1 MLDNKEDLLVQIG
14 TTREKNSF
22 HAQNF
27 IAEKETWIACTFSHA
42 EKICSTRSNRRGKSS
57 LVEMMNKILVSPHQL
72 PLR

>member
-27 IAEKETWIACTFSHA
+27 IAEK
-42 EKICSTRSNRRGKSS
+42 KNMDS
-57 LVEMMNKILVSPHQL
+57 LYFFPRWENLQY
-72 PLR
+72 